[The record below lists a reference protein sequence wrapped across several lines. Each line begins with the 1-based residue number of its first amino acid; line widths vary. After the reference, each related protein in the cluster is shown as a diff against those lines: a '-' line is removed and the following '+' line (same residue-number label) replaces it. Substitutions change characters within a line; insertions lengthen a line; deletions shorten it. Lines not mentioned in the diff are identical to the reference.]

1 MQMPSKDR
9 LTPAARG
16 RQKICPTVRSAGP
29 EPAGNADVKRSCT
42 ERTMADDNR
51 LKGKIALI
59 LSGVLVAAAA
69 VFILTGAELG
79 GVKEVSG
86 DADLPPV
93 SSPETK

>member
-1 MQMPSKDR
+1 
-9 LTPAARG
+9 
-16 RQKICPTVRSAGP
+16 
-29 EPAGNADVKRSCT
+29 
-42 ERTMADDNR
+42 MADDNR

-93 SSPETK
+93 SSPEKK